1 MNRKARITSSIL
13 ALAVASLLAS
23 SARAATEPPCGD
35 ICGCTTGCA
44 RGCTDGGRI
53 ITCGVY
59 GDCHT
64 ICIHFAAASTG
75 ASFLAEATPAVPA
88 APPASALPWA
98 PACQAAAPVSLPA
111 R

>member
-1 MNRKARITSSIL
+1 MKKIAACSIL
-13 ALAVASLLAS
+13 ALAVVCLLAS
-23 SARAATEPPCGD
+23 SARAATEPPCD
-35 ICGCTTGCA
+35 TVCGCTTGCG

-64 ICIHFAAASTG
+64 ICIHFAAASAS
-75 ASFLAEATPAVPA
+75 ASFLTEATPAVPA
-88 APPASALPWA
+88 APTTSALPWA
-98 PACQAAAPVSLPA
+98 PACQATATVPG